1 MATPTTTIRLPEE
14 LKARLARLA
23 EAEGT
28 SIHGLILDAIAE
40 KADALERRREFHEDA
55 RQRLA
60 QMRDTGAGIE
70 WDEMQRR
77 LRARVADEDAPMPAA
92 KPGRG

>member
-28 SIHGLILDAIAE
+28 STHSLILDAIAE
-40 KADALERRREFHEDA
+40 KADALERRQDLHEEA
-55 RQRLA
+55 RARHEHFLA
-60 QMRDTGAGIE
+60 TGEGIPWEDMRDHL
-70 WDEMQRR
+70 QRR
-77 LRARVADEDAPMPAA
+77 ARGEHVPPPVARRLG
-92 KPGRG
+92 K

>member
-1 MATPTTTIRLPEE
+1 MPATTTTIRLPEE

-28 SIHGLILDAIAE
+28 STHSLILDAIAE
-40 KADALERRREFHEDA
+40 KAGALERRQAFHEEA

-60 QMRDTGAGIE
+60 HLEKTGTGIE
-70 WDEMQRR
+70 WADMKRYLDALMVGEDVPPPVSRR
-77 LRARVADEDAPMPAA
+77 I
-92 KPGRG
+92 GS